1 VGRYQLAKT
10 TDHYSHE
17 VAKQTSRKMGNPRFI
32 PMEAALLHWLGPYRK
47 EEGLL
52 IPMVD
57 SAVRRRMKKLRLVSK
72 VNPPTNARN
81 EWAILRPSANGITWK
96 R

>member
-1 VGRYQLAKT
+1 
-10 TDHYSHE
+10 
-17 VAKQTSRKMGNPRFI
+17 
-32 PMEAALLHWLGPYRK
+32 MEAVLLHWLRPYQK

-52 IPMVD
+52 IPMID
-57 SAVRRRMKKLRLVSK
+57 SAVRRRMKKLCLASK
-72 VNPPTNARN
+72 VNPPTNAFVTRMLHSGWRAQAKRDWTNSPN